1 MGEYLIIDGYNVIN
15 AWKDFAQLRQE
26 NLEHARELLVAGVAE
41 YAAFKGYRAIVV
53 FDAQEVAGAAA
64 SEKIHGIDVVFTDE
78 GETADSW
85 IERRA
90 YELRRVQAK
99 VFVVTSD
106 YAEQIN
112 NFWEQVHTAFPPGN
126 SASSIIRP
134 KKEIDRA
141 SACPQTS
148 FKPQ

>member
-1 MGEYLIIDGYNVIN
+1 MGEYLIIDGYNAIN

-78 GETADSW
+78 GERQIPGLNAEPTSLDVYRQRFS
-85 IERRA
+85 
-90 YELRRVQAK
+90 LSP
-99 VFVVTSD
+99 VTTRSRLT
-106 YAEQIN
+106 
-112 NFWEQVHTAFPPGN
+112 FWEQVHTAFPPGN
-126 SASSIIRP
+126 SASSIIRQKRKLP
-134 KKEIDRA
+134 SVCMSPDEL
-141 SACPQTS
+141 
-148 FKPQ
+148 

>member
-99 VFVVTSD
+99 VSLSPVTTRSRLT
-106 YAEQIN
+106 
-112 NFWEQVHTAFPPGN
+112 FWEQVHTAFPPGN
-126 SASSIIRP
+126 SASSIIRQKRKLP
-134 KKEIDRA
+134 SVCMSPDEL
-141 SACPQTS
+141 
-148 FKPQ
+148 

>member
-64 SEKIHGIDVVFTDE
+64 SEKIHGIDVVFTEKRQITGLNAEPTSLDVYRQRF
-78 GETADSW
+78 S
-85 IERRA
+85 
-90 YELRRVQAK
+90 LSP
-99 VFVVTSD
+99 VTTRSRLT
-106 YAEQIN
+106 
-112 NFWEQVHTAFPPGN
+112 FWEQVHTAFPPGN
-126 SASSIIRP
+126 SASSIIRQKRKLP
-134 KKEIDRA
+134 SVCMSPDEL
-141 SACPQTS
+141 
-148 FKPQ
+148 